1 MTREEFDKL
10 VREVEEGVGRNPTK
24 LKWRVFWLAMIG
36 YLGLLFWLLVIVAI
50 SAGCFTVMLWA
61 DTQGKIVCGIL
72 GAMILFGGGWAALK
86 SMVVKLSLPQGRVVT
101 RAEVPVLFAVL
112 DDLQKQL
119 RSVPFHQVILDE
131 DCNAG
136 VSQVP
141 RLGLLGWSRNY
152 LIIGLPLM
160 DGLSPD
166 EMRAVLAHEFAHLS
180 RDHGRFTHWLY
191 RLRRSWEVIFNQ
203 LSKPRT
209 SGEITSRTFVKSFLD
224 WFWPKFN
231 AHAFVLSRS
240 NEYEADEQSGIIA
253 GKQTAASALVRIRF
267 LGRQLGDN
275 IWPDVW
281 QIANERDIPPDDV
294 FVRLRDGLRAGPD
307 QVERSRWM
315 EEAFLVKTTNSDTHP
330 CLTDR
335 LSALGVST
343 SGWKLEEVSIAA
355 TPSSAEVLL
364 GDKLDVIRA
373 DVQKQWCKDTQKNWK
388 DRHARANALSHRLT
402 TLNQAVPNPGAD
414 ADSLWDQAHVLLD
427 LKGDKNLEPLLRQ
440 ILSLRPD
447 HAAANFY
454 LGRLLLDA
462 GNKEGETYLE
472 RLVQEDEGFLPQ
484 ACAMLRE
491 HHRRAGRMDKV
502 REVETRLDCYEK
514 DAAASRKERSE
525 FAASDTL
532 IPHGLS
538 DDELDKLRETLAA
551 DPQLARAELAQ
562 KQMKFFPKQKL
573 FILCVHRWQAWHR
586 LPNVDQDRV
595 LVNRISKA
603 VQLPG
608 RVLVIPPSG
617 SYSVL
622 AKKFR
627 HLPDTEIYRHAVMK
641 R

>member
-1 MTREEFDKL
+1 MTREQFDKL
-10 VREVEEGVGRNPTK
+10 VRDVEAGVGRDPAK
-24 LKWRVFWLAMIG
+24 LKWRVLQLAIVG
-36 YLGLLFWLLVIVAI
+36 YLGLLFWLLVIIAI
-50 SAGCFTVMLWA
+50 SAGCFSVMFWA
-61 DTQGKIVCGIL
+61 DMQGKIVCGIL
-72 GAMILFGGGWAALK
+72 GVMILFGGGWAALK
-86 SMVVKLSLPQGRVVT
+86 SLVVKLSLPQGRVVT
-101 RAEVPVLFAVL
+101 REEVPVLFAML

-119 RSVPFHQVILDE
+119 RSAPFHQVILDE

-152 LIIGLPLM
+152 LIIGLPLL
-160 DGLSPD
+160 DGLSRD
-166 EMRAVLAHEFAHLS
+166 EMRAVLAHEFTHLS
-180 RDHGRFTHWLY
+180 RDHGRFSHWLY
-191 RLRRSWEVIFNQ
+191 RLRRSWEVLFNQ
-203 LSKPRT
+203 LSKPRQD
-209 SGEITSRTFVKSFLD
+209 GEITGRMFVKKFLD

-240 NEYEADEQSGIIA
+240 HEYEADGQAGRIA
-253 GKQTAASALVRIRF
+253 GKHAMASALVRIRF

-275 IWPDVW
+275 SWPDVW
-281 QIANERDIPPDDV
+281 QIANEQPAPPDDV
-294 FVRLRDGLRAGPD
+294 FVRLRDGLRAGPE
-307 QVERSRWM
+307 QAERSRWM

-330 CLTDR
+330 CLTER
-335 LSALGVST
+335 LGALGVSV
-343 SGWKLEEVSIAA
+343 SGWKLDDVATAVS
-355 TPSSAEVLL
+355 PSSAEVLL

-373 DVQKQWCKDTQKNWK
+373 DVQKHWSKEIEKNWK
-388 DRHARANALSHRLT
+388 DRHARASALSHRLT

-440 ILSLRPD
+440 ILALRPD

-472 RLVQEDEGFLPQ
+472 RLMEEDEDVLPQ

-502 REVETRLDCYEK
+502 RDVEARMDRYEK

-525 FAASDTL
+525 FASSDAL

-538 DDELDKLRETLAA
+538 GDELSKLRETLAA

-562 KQMKFFPKQKL
+562 KQMKFFPKQKF
-573 FILCVHRWQAWHR
+573 FILCIHRWQPWHR
-586 LPNVDQDRV
+586 LPSADQDRV
-595 LVNRISKA
+595 LVNRISRA

-617 SYSVL
+617 SFSAL

-627 HLPDTEIYRHAVMK
+627 YLPDTEIYRHASAK
-641 R
+641 